1 MKSILDSL
9 EDTLQA
15 GDCIGYID
23 SEDVI
28 KDICEYLCKYHIDSL
43 VPYTYVLNASF
54 SENKVKEIFK
64 SAPECILS
72 FMIENKYVVS
82 AGYCI
87 YENDERIPVY
97 FLTSKFKQKIYKIL
111 PENIKN
117 YKPYVKNET
126 IFKIVQL

>member
-9 EDTLQA
+9 EDTLQS
-15 GDCIGYID
+15 GDCMGYLD

-28 KDICEYLCKYHIDSL
+28 KDICNYLYKYHINSL

-54 SENKVKEIFK
+54 SETKFKEIFK

-72 FMIENKYVVS
+72 FMIENKYAVS
-82 AGYCI
+82 AGYCMF
-87 YENDERIPVY
+87 EDGEHVPVY
-97 FLTSKFKQKIYKIL
+97 FLTAKFKQKVYKAL

-117 YKPYVKNET
+117 YKPYVK
-126 IFKIVQL
+126 KDL

>member
-9 EDTLQA
+9 EDTLQS
-15 GDCIGYID
+15 GDCMGYLE

-28 KDICEYLCKYHIDSL
+28 KDVCEYLCKYHINSL

-54 SENKVKEIFK
+54 SENKFKEIFK

-72 FMIENKYVVS
+72 FMMENKYAVS
-82 AGYCI
+82 AGYCMF
-87 YENDERIPVY
+87 EEGDHIPVY
-97 FLTSKFKQKIYKIL
+97 FLTAKFKQKVYNAL

-117 YKPYVKNET
+117 YKAYVK
-126 IFKIVQL
+126 KDL

>member
-1 MKSILDSL
+1 MKSILENIEETMQS
-9 EDTLQA
+9 

-43 VPYTYVLNASF
+43 VPYTYILNASF
-54 SENKVKEIFK
+54 SENKFKEIFK

-72 FMIENKYVVS
+72 FMIENKYAVS
-82 AGYCI
+82 AGYCMF
-87 YENDERIPVY
+87 EDGEHIPVY
-97 FLTSKFKQKIYKIL
+97 FLTSKIKQKIYKQL

-117 YKPYVKNET
+117 YKPYVK
-126 IFKIVQL
+126 KDL

>member
-1 MKSILDSL
+1 MKSMKSILDSL
-9 EDTLQA
+9 EDTLQS
-15 GDCIGYID
+15 GDCMGYLE

-28 KDICEYLCKYHIDSL
+28 KDVCEYLCKYHINSL

-54 SENKVKEIFK
+54 SETKFKEIFK

-82 AGYCI
+82 AGYCMF
-87 YENDERIPVY
+87 EDGEHVPVY
-97 FLTSKFKQKIYKIL
+97 FLTAKFKQRVYKAL

-117 YKPYVKNET
+117 YKPYVK
-126 IFKIVQL
+126 KDL

>member
-9 EDTLQA
+9 EDTLQS
-15 GDCIGYID
+15 GDCMGYLD

-28 KDICEYLCKYHIDSL
+28 KDICEYLCKYHINSL

-54 SENKVKEIFK
+54 SETKFKEIFK

-72 FMIENKYVVS
+72 FMIENKYAVS
-82 AGYCI
+82 AGYCMF
-87 YENDERIPVY
+87 EDGEHVPVY
-97 FLTSKFKQKIYKIL
+97 FLTAKFKQKAYKAL

-117 YKPYVKNET
+117 YKPYVK
-126 IFKIVQL
+126 KDL

>member
-9 EDTLQA
+9 EDTLQS
-15 GDCIGYID
+15 GDCMGYLD

-28 KDICEYLCKYHIDSL
+28 KDICDYLYKYHINSL

-54 SENKVKEIFK
+54 SETKFKEIFK

-72 FMIENKYVVS
+72 FMIENKYAVS
-82 AGYCI
+82 AGYCMF
-87 YENDERIPVY
+87 EDGEHIPVY
-97 FLTSKFKQKIYKIL
+97 FLTAKFKQKIYKEL

-117 YKPYVKNET
+117 YKPCVK
-126 IFKIVQL
+126 KDL

>member
-9 EDTLQA
+9 EDTLQS
-15 GDCIGYID
+15 GDCMGYLD

-28 KDICEYLCKYHIDSL
+28 KDVCEYLCKYHINSL

-54 SENKVKEIFK
+54 SETKFKEIFK

-72 FMIENKYVVS
+72 FMIENKYAVS
-82 AGYCI
+82 AGYCMF
-87 YENDERIPVY
+87 EDGEHVPVY
-97 FLTSKFKQKIYKIL
+97 FLTAKFKQKAYKAL

-117 YKPYVKNET
+117 YKPYVK
-126 IFKIVQL
+126 KDL